1 MPEEYLHPNNIG
13 KEDMTSTRIA
23 VLDDYMQIAGE
34 LADWTSLPGQTETDF
49 FYEKLPE
56 GTNERAK
63 ILADYDVLVVTRERT
78 PLPKELMER
87 LPKLKFIASPEMHN
101 RVIDFDYCRSR
112 GIPVC
117 GTTPRPSPTFEL
129 TWALI
134 LALAKNVTIDDRAMR
149 DGKWQTVVGTEIRGK
164 TLGVIGLGRIGSE
177 VAKVGNA
184 FGMEVIAWSENM
196 TFERAEECGATLVSK
211 DDLFRRSDY
220 VVVMLIQSDRTIGL
234 VGAHEIGL
242 MRPNA
247 YLINP
252 ARGPIVDETAL
263 VEALKNKNIAGA
275 GIDVYDVE
283 PLPEDHPLRGMPN
296 TVLMPHVAGFTRE
309 HYAHWYNGMLEDV
322 RAWLDGRIINEIHG
336 SGVVAVRV

>member
-1 MPEEYLHPNNIG
+1 MA
-13 KEDMTSTRIA
+13 DMKVA
-23 VLDDYMQIAGE
+23 VLDDYMKIAGE
-34 LADWTSLPGQTETDF
+34 LTDWTSLPNNIHTDF
-49 FYEKLPE
+49 FYEKLPD
-56 GTNERAK
+56 GTDARAEA
-63 ILADYDVLVVTRERT
+63 LANYDVLVVTRERT
-78 PLPKELMER
+78 PLPKELLEQ
-87 LPKLKFIASPEMHN
+87 LPNLKFIASPEMHN
-101 RVIDFDYCRSR
+101 RVIDFDYCRER

-149 DGKWQTVVGTEIRGK
+149 EGQWQTVVGTEIRGK

-184 FGMEVIAWSENM
+184 FGMNVIAWSENM
-196 TFERAEECGATLVSK
+196 TTARAEECGTTLVSK
-211 DDLFRRSDY
+211 DDLFRQSDY
-220 VVVMLIQSDRTIGL
+220 VVVMVIQSERTIGR

-242 MRPNA
+242 MRPDA

-252 ARGPIVDETAL
+252 ARGPIVDEAAL
-263 VEALKNKNIAGA
+263 VDALKNKKIAGA
-275 GIDVYDVE
+275 GLDVYNEE
-283 PLPEDHPLRGMPN
+283 PLPVDHPFRGLPN

-322 RAWLDGRIINEIHG
+322 RAWLDGNLINEIHG
-336 SGVVAVRV
+336 SGIVATRV

>member
-1 MPEEYLHPNNIG
+1 M
-13 KEDMTSTRIA
+13 KVA
-23 VLDDYMQIAGE
+23 VLDDYMKIAGS
-34 LADWTSLPGQTETDF
+34 LADWTSLPDHVHTDF

-56 GTNERAK
+56 GTDARAAA
-63 ILADYDVLVVTRERT
+63 LADYDVLVLTRERT
-78 PLPKELMER
+78 PLPKELLER

-101 RVIDFDYCRSR
+101 RVIDFDYCREK

-149 DGKWQTVVGTEIRGK
+149 EGKWQTVVGTEIRNK

-184 FGMEVIAWSENM
+184 FGMNVIAWSENM
-196 TFERAEECGATLVSK
+196 TAERAEECGATLVSK
-211 DDLFRRSDY
+211 DDLFRQSDY
-220 VVVMLIQSDRTIGL
+220 VAVLVIQSDRTIGL

-242 MRPNA
+242 MKPDA
-247 YLINP
+247 YLVNP
-252 ARGPIVDETAL
+252 ARGPIVDEAAL
-263 VEALKNKNIAGA
+263 VDALQNSRIAGA
-275 GIDVYDVE
+275 GLDVYDEE
-283 PLPEDHPLRGMPN
+283 PLPVDHPFRGLPN

-322 RAWLDGRIINEIHG
+322 RSWIDGEVINEIRG
-336 SGVVAVRV
+336 SGIVAARV

>member
-1 MPEEYLHPNNIG
+1 MAEM
-13 KEDMTSTRIA
+13 KVA
-23 VLDDYMQIAGE
+23 VLDDYMKIAGE
-34 LADWTSLPGQTETDF
+34 VADWTSLPDHVKTDF

-56 GTNERAK
+56 GTDARVAA
-63 ILADYDVLVVTRERT
+63 LADYDVLVVTRERT
-78 PLPKELMER
+78 PLPKELLER
-87 LPKLKFIASPEMHN
+87 LPKLKFVASPEMHN
-101 RVIDFDYCRSR
+101 RVIDFDHCRER

-117 GTTPRPSPTFEL
+117 GTTPRPSPTCEL

-177 VAKVGNA
+177 ISKIGNA

-196 TFERAEECGATLVSK
+196 TAETAAQHGAALVSK

-220 VVVMLIQSDRTIGL
+220 VVVMVIQSDRTIGL

-242 MRPNA
+242 MKPTA
-247 YLINP
+247 CLINP
-252 ARGPIVDETAL
+252 ARGPIVDEAAL
-263 VEALKNKNIAGA
+263 VDALQNNRIAGA
-275 GIDVYDVE
+275 GLDVYDVE
-283 PLPEDHPLRGMPN
+283 PLPADHPLRGLPN

-322 RAWLDGRIINEIHG
+322 RSWLGGTVINEIHG
-336 SGVVAVRV
+336 SGIVAARV